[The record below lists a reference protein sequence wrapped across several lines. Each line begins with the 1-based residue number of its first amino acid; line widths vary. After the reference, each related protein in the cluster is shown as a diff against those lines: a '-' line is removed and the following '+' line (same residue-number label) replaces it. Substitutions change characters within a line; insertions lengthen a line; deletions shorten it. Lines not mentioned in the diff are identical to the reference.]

1 MFRKYEFLFVCE
13 DGRKLRG
20 PVFSKKDY
28 SRFQEIADRV
38 HELSVLRLQMGRH
51 RIIIPQAVLEHGH
64 AEIKPR
70 CFLYYIIRVL
80 RTR

>member
-1 MFRKYEFLFVCE
+1 MRRYEFLFIRE

-20 PVFSKKDY
+20 PIFGRKDY
-28 SRFQEIADRV
+28 ERFKEIMDQIHRMD
-38 HELSVLRLQMGRH
+38 VLRLQMGRH
-51 RIIIPQAVLEHGH
+51 RIVIPEATLKHGH

-70 CFLYYIIRVL
+70 NFLYYLIRLL